1 MKRKPHPTRIGL
13 FMIGAVALLV
23 AAVVLVTGGGL
34 FAQRERAIAH
44 FEGSVYGLQ
53 LGAPVVFRGVRL
65 GSVVGI
71 GVVYQGQPGQY
82 SIPVQ
87 LEIDRDRISAVN
99 GATGAVGVAD
109 LVAQG
114 LTAQLATQSLLTG
127 LLYVDLD
134 LRPAA
139 PARKADGAPPRKA
152 GSVGGMPEIPTVA
165 TPIQALQQQLQSLNL
180 PQIAADLAAMASGA
194 RRLVGHPKLEPLLE
208 DLAAASAGLRRVLAR
223 VDRQL
228 GPLTRSLHGTL
239 AATRSTAEQWGGA
252 VDRVG
257 SAIDR
262 VGAAADRVGRASD
275 RVSDT
280 MGQVD
285 GLAQSAQ
292 PALASVQRAAD
303 ELAQGAAALREAA
316 TGDGGAL
323 PQIERA
329 AQDIARASRAV
340 RDLADLLERQPESLL
355 RGRGS
360 NP

>member
-134 LRPAA
+134 LRP
-139 PARKADGAPPRKA
+139 GAPTPKA
-152 GSVGGMPEIPTVA
+152 GPAGAVPEIPTVA

-223 VDRQL
+223 VDQQL

>member
-13 FMIGAVALLV
+13 FMIGAIALLV
-23 AAVVLVTGGGL
+23 AAVVLVVGGGL

-71 GVVYQGQPGQY
+71 GVVYQGQPGLY

-134 LRPAA
+134 LRPGA
-139 PARKADGAPPRKA
+139 PARKTGPAGA
-152 GSVGGMPEIPTVA
+152 VPEIPTVA

-180 PQIAADLAAMASGA
+180 PQIASDLAAMAAGA
-194 RRLVGHPKLEPLLE
+194 RRLVGHPKLEPLLQ
-208 DLAAASAGLRRVLAR
+208 DLAAAAADLRRVLAG
-223 VDRQL
+223 VDQQL
-228 GPLTRSLHGTL
+228 GPLTRSLQGTL

-280 MGQVD
+280 LGNVD

-303 ELAQGAAALREAA
+303 ELAQGAAALRRAV
-316 TGDGGAL
+316 TDDGGAL